1 MEQTVKCK
9 YIFERNYNPK
19 YVNGAYGGISSR
31 GEIIVNFYLER
42 TPLPH
47 SQTFTITDGL
57 VTSEVLEEAEPNDH
71 AKSVVRVVE
80 SGVILDYANAKEIYR
95 WLGEHLKNL
104 EQLNKPE

>member
-9 YIFERNYNPK
+9 YIFEANYNPK

-42 TPLPH
+42 MALPH

-57 VTSEVLEEAEPNDH
+57 VTSEVSEAAEPNDH

-80 SGVILDYANAKEIYR
+80 NGVILDYMNAKEIHR
-95 WLGEHLKNL
+95 WLGEHLEKL
-104 EQLNKPE
+104 ENLNKS